1 MATTSRDTKRRR
13 KPYGRLTV
21 TLPTFV
27 IIALRELVKDSEYSV
42 SELLTG
48 WLLKS
53 LSVKDLE
60 KIAARSPEFK
70 QTARAWIKWLGDL
83 PSNQG

>member
-1 MATTSRDTKRRR
+1 MATTSKRRKRQR
-13 KPYGRLTV
+13 KPYSRLTV

-27 IIALRELVKDSEYSV
+27 IIALRELVKDSEHSV

-53 LSVKDLE
+53 FSVEDLD
-60 KIAARSPEFK
+60 KIVARSPEFK
-70 QTARAWIKWLGDL
+70 QAARAWINWLDEGER
-83 PSNQG
+83 